1 MEEQKGFFTKKFT
14 AEFNTGQDTLRQLAT
29 MEWNLDNMFAAIY
42 TNGVN
47 KSDMAGIETLYHY
60 LVYIYADRLWSMS
73 WSVLQKSEN
82 KNDITFTKFETE
94 LTTMY
99 EDWKKNHKDSVPTA
113 LLKKLREYKR
123 WLYEVKQK
131 QIKLGVPTRT
141 ETTARE
147 RFEKAAGV

>member
-47 KSDMAGIETLYHY
+47 KLDMAGIETLYHY

-73 WSVLQKSEN
+73 WSVLQKSE
-82 KNDITFTKFETE
+82 KKDDITFTKFETE

-147 RFEKAAGV
+147 RLEKAAGV